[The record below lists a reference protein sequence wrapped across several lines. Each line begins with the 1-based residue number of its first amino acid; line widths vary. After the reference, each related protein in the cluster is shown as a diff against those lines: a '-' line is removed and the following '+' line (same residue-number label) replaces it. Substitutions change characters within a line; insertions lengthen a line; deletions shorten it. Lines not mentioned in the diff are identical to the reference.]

1 MIRPLVVAAAVVALA
16 FPASGA
22 AQTVLEGSVGVIG
35 IQMPL
40 TREGVQVGALPPGPY
55 RLSIVDRT
63 AGHSFHLVGPGVD
76 EGTGIAFSSP
86 TPVVWDVDFTHARYN
101 WFCDVHPLA
110 MYGTV
115 TVGNFLVVERE
126 GVGTITSTP
135 AGIACFPF
143 CESAFPA
150 GGTVDLVATAPPG
163 YRFKGWLEGPCTGD
177 GPCTVDVQGTVFLRA
192 RFEQDPAAEP
202 PPPPPPPP
210 PPASD
215 TPPARITE
223 VKVVRA
229 DGKRVLVVRLAVS
242 RDATARLQ
250 LRSGQRLYAK
260 KRAELLPGRRVVR
273 LAVPRSVTAGLYGLH
288 VRLEE
293 FLSGATFTLK
303 KTVRVPRLR

>member
-1 MIRPLVVAAAVVALA
+1 MFRPLVVAAAVVALA
-16 FPASGA
+16 FPGA
-22 AQTVLEGSVGVIG
+22 GSAQTVLEGSVGVIG

-40 TREGVQVGALPPGPY
+40 TQAGVQVDALPPGPY

-126 GVGTITSTP
+126 GVGTITSSP

-192 RFEQDPAAEP
+192 RFEQAPSTE
-202 PPPPPPPP
+202 PPPPPPP
-210 PPASD
+210 PPASE
-215 TPPARITE
+215 TAPARITE
-223 VKVVRA
+223 ARVVRRN
-229 DGKRVLVVRLAVS
+229 GKRVLAVRLAVR
-242 RDATARLQ
+242 RDADARVL
-250 LRSGQRLYAK
+250 LRSGQRVYAR
-260 KRAELLPGRRVVR
+260 KRVELLPGRRVVR
-273 LAVPRSVTAGLYGLH
+273 LAVPRSVAPGPYGLH
-288 VRLEE
+288 VRLAE
-293 FLSGATFTLK
+293 FLNDATYTLK
-303 KTVRVPRLR
+303 KTVRVPRPR

>member
-22 AQTVLEGSVGVIG
+22 AQTVLEWSVGVIG
-35 IQMPL
+35 LQMPL

-126 GVGTITSTP
+126 GVGTITSSP

-192 RFEQDPAAEP
+192 RFEQAPSTE
-202 PPPPPPPP
+202 PPPPPPP
-210 PPASD
+210 PPASE
-215 TPPARITE
+215 TAPARITE
-223 VKVVRA
+223 ARVVRRN
-229 DGKRVLVVRLAVS
+229 GKRVLVVRLAVR
-242 RDATARLQ
+242 RDADARVL
-250 LRSGQRLYAK
+250 LRSGQRVYAR
-260 KRAELLPGRRVVR
+260 KRVELLPGRRVVR
-273 LAVPRSVTAGLYGLH
+273 LAVPRSVAPGPYGLH
-288 VRLEE
+288 VRLAE
-293 FLSGATFTLK
+293 FLNDATYTLK
-303 KTVRVPRLR
+303 KTVRVPRPR